1 MQGLDKKLVMLNKQI
16 QEDERISSNPIVK
29 VVYGDPVTFLSQ
41 LPKDSHIHHS
51 KMWSSRKRISVENL
65 GHVVQQMNAKDTVPL
80 LWKFL
85 QKVNVIQGWDPP
97 VFWYLSTDSQSG
109 WGWKG
114 PRLCL
119 VPLPK
124 LCLLRMRQTCCR
136 KPLHI
141 SSPLQSRHAVSPVY
155 SRICWMFF
163 GFTPH
168 ESVRTPNG
176 SMPHPAK
183 PEERP
188 RALLPKHEQQNQT
201 GKEQ

>member
-1 MQGLDKKLVMLNKQI
+1 M
-16 QEDERISSNPIVK
+16 
-29 VVYGDPVTFLSQ
+29 VTQWPSCPNCPRTATSITPRCGAAARGFQ
-41 LPKDSHIHHS
+41 WRTWA
-51 KMWSSRKRISVENL
+51 MWSSKWTPRTPSHSCGSSCRRWMWYRGE
-65 GHVVQQMNAKDTVPL
+65 T
-80 LWKFL
+80 
-85 QKVNVIQGWDPP
+85 PP

-136 KPLHI
+136 KPLRV
-141 SSPLQSRHAVSPVY
+141 SSPLQSRHAASPVY